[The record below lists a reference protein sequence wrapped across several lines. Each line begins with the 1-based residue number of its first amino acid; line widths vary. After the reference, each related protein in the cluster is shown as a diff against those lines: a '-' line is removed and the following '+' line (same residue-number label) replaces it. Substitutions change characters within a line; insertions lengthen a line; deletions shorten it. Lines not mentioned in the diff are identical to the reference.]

1 MAKGSAMTTGAGTTA
16 NTWAFVFS
24 AWLIALAASLSAL
37 FIGEVMGQTPCN
49 LCWHQ
54 RAFMF
59 PLAVILAVASFRGD
73 ASVSRYGLP
82 LAALGA
88 AIAAFHSLL
97 YARILPAA
105 IETLMTVAALGAV
118 AIGEAEEAA
127 VVIFLFA
134 VGELLETV
142 AAGRARAGIEALI
155 DLAHRRRST

>member
-59 PLAVILAVASFRGD
+59 PLAVILVVASFRGD

-88 AIAAFHSLL
+88 AIDFSLALFHVSAFASNFLRTSSS
-97 YARILPAA
+97 RIL
-105 IETLMTVAALGAV
+105 
-118 AIGEAEEAA
+118 
-127 VVIFLFA
+127 VIAF
-134 VGELLETV
+134 
-142 AAGRARAGIEALI
+142 
-155 DLAHRRRST
+155 